1 MKKLFFVVFLAFLTA
16 LPLRALQCGAKAVE
30 LTNLKYLN
38 GFRAPAP
45 SPAEKNTLRVL
56 TFIHTYDRSSS
67 GTLRMLLTLEKL
79 YPTRIRQTVI
89 TPDPESDAVKL
100 LPLFKQSKT
109 AFAVDSSRRL
119 TMQYMAGSLL
129 YPKSFVIDSK
139 GNLIWCG
146 ETVDL
151 SEMLQEFFAGTF
163 DHSAAEKLC
172 PLLNELQTLLRESS
186 ERKMKQLTD
195 RIFAIA
201 PAHAGALRMRLFA
214 LENSNRIP
222 QAWELLNQCIKA
234 APGKTRVYFTALDFM
249 SRFPYFQSAM
259 GELLAGFERNIKDPD
274 ARCMMAWEL
283 LKRFQYNLTSLE
295 YANTLLGSA
304 PPALPRLRS
313 AWFAARARVAY
324 LAGDLPKAIAF
335 QKQVAPANAR
345 GKDPVLEYFTG
356 AEKLKKR
363 LP

>member
-1 MKKLFFVVFLAFLTA
+1 MKKLLFVVCLASFAA
-16 LPLRALQCGAKAVE
+16 LPLGALQCGGKAVE

-56 TFIHTYDRSSS
+56 TFIHTYDRNSPA
-67 GTLRMLLTLEKL
+67 TLRMILTLEKL
-79 YPTRIRQTVI
+79 YPNRIRQTVI
-89 TPDPESDAVKL
+89 TPDPESDALKL
-100 LPLFKQSKT
+100 LPYFKQSKT

-129 YPKSFVIDSK
+129 YPKSFVIDSR
-139 GNLIWCG
+139 GHIIWCG

-151 SEMLQEFFAGTF
+151 NEMLQEFFAGTF
-163 DHSAAEKLC
+163 DRSAAEKIC

-186 ERKMKQLTD
+186 ERRMKQLTD
-195 RIFAIA
+195 KIFAIS

-222 QAWELLNQCIKA
+222 QAWELLKQCIKS
-234 APGKTRVYFTALDFM
+234 APGKARIYFTALDFM
-249 SRFPYFQSAM
+249 SRFTYFQSAM
-259 GELLAGFERNIKDPD
+259 TGLLKDFDRNIKDPD

-295 YANTLLGSA
+295 YANTLLGST
-304 PPALPRLRS
+304 PPAQAALRP

-335 QKQVAPANAR
+335 QKQAAPANAR